1 MNLTSLEKI
10 FENSQETL
18 NQFLITQLPINIFLV
33 NKEGYICWANKNL
46 LNFVNTQTI
55 EAVRGTHIRI
65 WDKCR
70 WDAIQEVL
78 KTKQETVEEEF
89 YNGTYF
95 SCIRKPVIQNGEII
109 GVIGLSIDITEK
121 KQSEVAKQEFLMNI
135 AHDLRTPLVGIIG
148 LANIQ
153 AKKQMTQYDQQQYG
167 EWILGA
173 SEQLLELLN
182 SAIAIKS
189 IEHKKDSIKQEKV
202 NLIFLAYELQTLIIP
217 SLESK
222 ELNFKLQLDPKLSEI
237 ITDRIKLKRLLLNLL
252 SNAVKFTKKG
262 TISLE
267 INLLSIKDKQAQI
280 SMRVSDT
287 GIGISKDKLEK
298 IFDRF
303 YRVHSSYLAEYSGY
317 GLGLYLVKKST
328 EALGGTIN
336 VSSVEGEG
344 SCFSLE
350 FNFALAEP
358 ANSLSANDLEP
369 SFDEDLQ
376 SLATTIKLKGSVLV
390 AEDNILIAYVVKKL
404 LTGFGYQVE
413 IASTGEAALQI
424 LQTQTFDCGL
434 LDIGLPDLDGI
445 EVTRRY
451 RKWELLNNKPYLPI
465 FALTAHAQEKVKQEC
480 QAAGCDQVLLKPFTK
495 KDIKII
501 EKFLQ

>member
-1 MNLTSLEKI
+1 MNHTNLKKI
-10 FENSQETL
+10 FEDSQETL
-18 NQFLITQLPINIFLV
+18 NQFLITQLPINIFV
-33 NKEGYICWANKNL
+33 VDKEGYICWANKNL
-46 LNFVNTQTI
+46 LNFVNMQTVNTVI
-55 EAVRGTHIRI
+55 GMHISV

-78 KTKQETVEEEF
+78 ETKQETVIEEF

-95 SCIRKPVIQNGEII
+95 SCVRKPVIQNGEII

-148 LANIQ
+148 LASIQ
-153 AKKQMTQYDQQQYG
+153 AKKQMTPYDQQQYG

-182 SAIAIKS
+182 SAIAIQNV
-189 IEHKKDSIKQEKV
+189 EHKIDSIKKEKI
-202 NLIFLAYELQTLIIP
+202 NLILLAYELQTLIIP

-222 ELNFKLQLDPKLSEI
+222 GLNFKLQLDPKLSEVT
-237 ITDRIKLKRLLLNLL
+237 TDRIKLKRLLLNLL

-267 INLLSIKDKQAQI
+267 INLLSIKNKQAKI
-280 SMRVSDT
+280 SIRVSDS

-303 YRVHSSYLAEYSGY
+303 YRVHPSYLAEYSGY

-328 EALGGTIN
+328 EALGGTVN
-336 VSSVEGEG
+336 VSSVEGAG

-350 FNFALAEP
+350 FSFALAEP
-358 ANSLSANDLEP
+358 ANNLSANNLEA
-369 SFDEDLQ
+369 SSDGDLQ
-376 SLATTIKLKGSVLV
+376 SLATIKLKGSVLV
-390 AEDNILIAYVVKKL
+390 AEDNTLVAYVLKKL
-404 LTGFGYQVE
+404 LTGFGCQVE
-413 IASTGEAALQI
+413 IASTGETALQT
-424 LQTQTFDCGL
+424 LQTQTFNCGL
-434 LDIGLPDLDGI
+434 LDIGLPGLDGI

-451 RKWELLNNKPYLPI
+451 REWELLNNKPYLPI
-465 FALTAHAQEKVKQEC
+465 FALTAHAEEKVKQEC
-480 QAAGCDQVLLKPFTK
+480 HEAGCDQVLLKPFTE
-495 KDIKII
+495 KDVKTIK
-501 EKFLQ
+501 KFLQ

>member
-1 MNLTSLEKI
+1 MNLTKLKKI

-33 NKEGYICWANKNL
+33 DKEGYVCWANKNL
-46 LNFVNTQTI
+46 LNFINTPNVD
-55 EAVRGTHIRI
+55 AVMGMHISV

-78 KTKQETVEEEF
+78 ATKQETVIEEF

-95 SCIRKPVIQNGEII
+95 SCVRKPVIQNGEII

-148 LANIQ
+148 LASIQ
-153 AKKQMTQYDQQQYG
+153 AKKQMTPHDQQQYG

-173 SEQLLELLN
+173 SQQLLELLN
-182 SAIAIKS
+182 SAIAIKNV
-189 IEHKKDSIKQEKV
+189 EHKIDSIKQEKI
-202 NLIFLAYELQTLIIP
+202 NLILLAYELQTLIIP

-222 ELNFKLQLDPKLSEI
+222 GLNFKLQLDPKLSEV

-267 INLLSIKDKQAQI
+267 INLLSIKDKQAKI
-280 SMRVSDT
+280 SIRVSDS

-303 YRVHSSYLAEYSGY
+303 YRVHPSYLAEYSGC

-328 EALGGTIN
+328 EALGGTVN
-336 VSSVEGEG
+336 VSSVEGAG

-350 FNFALAEP
+350 FSFALAEP
-358 ANSLSANDLEP
+358 ANNLSANNLEA
-369 SFDEDLQ
+369 SSDEDLQ
-376 SLATTIKLKGSVLV
+376 SLATIKLKGSVLV
-390 AEDNILIAYVVKKL
+390 AEDNTLVAYVLKKL
-404 LTGFGYQVE
+404 LTGFGCQVE
-413 IASTGEAALQI
+413 IASTGEAALQT
-424 LQTQTFDCGL
+424 LQTQTFNCGL
-434 LDIGLPDLDGI
+434 LDIGLPGLDGI

-451 RKWELLNNKPYLPI
+451 REWELLNNKPYLPI
-465 FALTAHAQEKVKQEC
+465 FALTAHAEEKVKQEC
-480 QAAGCDQVLLKPFTK
+480 QAAGCDRVLLKPFTE
-495 KDIKII
+495 KDVKII
-501 EKFLQ
+501 KKFLQ

>member
-1 MNLTSLEKI
+1 MNLTNLEKI
-10 FENSQETL
+10 FEDSQETL

-46 LNFVNTQTI
+46 LNFVNMQTI
-55 EAVRGTHIRI
+55 EAVMGMHISI

-95 SCIRKPVIQNGEII
+95 SCIRKPVIQNGEIS

-148 LANIQ
+148 LASIQ

-182 SAIAIKS
+182 SAITIKS
-189 IEHKKDSIKQEKV
+189 IEHKKDSIKKEKV
-202 NLIFLAYELQTLIIP
+202 NLIFLAYELQTLMIP
-217 SLESK
+217 SLENK
-222 ELNFKLQLDPKLSEI
+222 GLNFQLQLDQKLSEV

-262 TISLE
+262 TICLE
-267 INLLSIKDKQAQI
+267 INLLSIKDNKAKI
-280 SMRVSDT
+280 SILVSDS
-287 GIGISKDKLEK
+287 GIGISKDKQEK

-303 YRVHSSYLAEYSGY
+303 YRVHPSYLAEYSGY

-336 VSSVEGEG
+336 ISSIEGEG

-350 FNFALAEP
+350 FSFALAEP
-358 ANSLSANDLEP
+358 PNMLSANNLEP
-369 SFDEDLQ
+369 SSDRDLQ
-376 SLATTIKLKGSVLV
+376 SLVSIKLKGSVLV
-390 AEDNILIAYVVKKL
+390 AEDNTLVAYVVKKL
-404 LTGFGYQVE
+404 LTGFGCQVE

-424 LQTQTFDCGL
+424 LQTQTFNCGL
-434 LDIGLPDLDGI
+434 LDIGLPGLDGI

-451 RKWELLNNKPYLPI
+451 REWEFLNNKPYLPI
-465 FALTAHAQEKVKQEC
+465 FALTAHAEEKIKQEC
-480 QAAGCDQVLLKPFTK
+480 QAAGCDQVLLKPFTE
-495 KDIKII
+495 KDVKII